1 VKDRY
6 KDLYNY
12 WEKEKGY
19 ERKINYFKSFGER
32 CPQKLRHLYNCFM
45 ENVYKIV
52 CEKGTKLIDSPKKED
67 TDASAMCAGRREDFA
82 RTMWKREGDGE
93 PLKMTIRPD
102 KLLDKAVD
110 SAEKCEEQLN
120 AFLGNVKVECIM
132 GNSNKLVVEC
142 KEIFT
147 GDLAYRNKIC
157 IDEAQIVVKV
167 WLKKRNL
174 FPYTVEYNIRKH
186 RVTRSIL
193 PRGERELGNIKI
205 VGGMEKLSL
214 DPYVK
219 KILLLSSPPK
229 STLDIIKDIKS
240 CTAFK
245 IAHKDKMKTKF
256 EISTPQSLNIQC
268 NVIQGYERKY
278 GSNAFAILTLK
289 RQQGGI
295 EAFEKIVSTLREK
308 LS

>member
-1 VKDRY
+1 
-6 KDLYNY
+6 
-12 WEKEKGY
+12 
-19 ERKINYFKSFGER
+19 
-32 CPQKLRHLYNCFM
+32 
-45 ENVYKIV
+45 
-52 CEKGTKLIDSPKKED
+52 
-67 TDASAMCAGRREDFA
+67 
-82 RTMWKREGDGE
+82 
-93 PLKMTIRPD
+93 
-102 KLLDKAVD
+102 
-110 SAEKCEEQLN
+110 
-120 AFLGNVKVECIM
+120 M